1 MAVRAQDFQIPKITH
16 EEVNENRGVFVIEPL
31 DRGFGYTFG
40 NSLRRVLLSS
50 LEGAAVTS
58 VKLEGVAHEF
68 TTLPGVREDVTDIIL
83 NLKQLVCILH
93 GESPEVEVRLT
104 KRGEGIVTAADIEAP
119 ADLEILNPELEI
131 ANLSSKGRLEI
142 TLTIGR
148 GRGYVPAEGNR
159 GQAHTIGVIPV
170 DSMFSPI
177 RRVAYDVEA
186 ARVGQRTDYDKLIL
200 DVTTNGSIDPKDAI
214 AQAAEILIRQLAIF
228 TDLEKMEG
236 FGEARRPRPSGADS
250 VGVSLA
256 RGMENFPIEELELGV
271 RSYNCLKRV
280 GIETIG
286 DLVTKTENEL
296 AAIPNFGKKSIE
308 EVKET
313 LAAARPAPPRRRGR
327 QRRGGVEAD
336 VRHERSGKKLGRDSA
351 HRKALYANLAG
362 ALIEHGR
369 IKTTVTK
376 AKAVKPIA
384 EQMITL
390 GRRGDLHAR
399 RQAIAFLRS
408 RDVVHK
414 LFAEVAPRFED
425 RPGGYSRIIR
435 IGPRPGD
442 AAEMAYLELVDEEYV
457 AKEREE
463 RDAASPSAAVPRRG
477 GRGGA
482 RGARPRRSRSRRR
495 AEAEASRARAEAEAD
510 EPAPRATSPRPTTR
524 GLDADADEGADDRRS
539 RAPPTLRSAER
550 LREARAEEPP
560 ADHGERDQL
569 EARRRSPR

>member
-1 MAVRAQDFQIPKITH
+1 VAVRATDFQVPKITH
-16 EEVNENRGVFVIEPL
+16 EEVNEDRGVFQIEPL

-58 VKLEGVAHEF
+58 VKIEGVAHEF

-104 KRGEGIVTAADIEAP
+104 KRGEGVVTAADIEAP
-119 ADLEILNPELEI
+119 ADLEILNPDLEI
-131 ANLSSKGRLEI
+131 ANLSSKGRLEV

-177 RRVAYDVEA
+177 NRVAYDVEA

-214 AQAAEILIRQLAIF
+214 AQGAEILIRQLAIF
-228 TDLEKMEG
+228 TDLEQIEG
-236 FGEARRPRPSGADS
+236 FGESAAQSDSGDAM
-250 VGVSLA
+250 VIPNAG
-256 RGMENFPIEELELGV
+256 GMENFPIEELELGV

-313 LAAARPAPPRRRGR
+313 LAQHGLTL
-327 QRRGGVEAD
+327 RGGSMNGVE
-336 VRHERSGKKLGRDSA
+336 V
-351 HRKALYANLAG
+351 
-362 ALIEHGR
+362 
-369 IKTTVTK
+369 
-376 AKAVKPIA
+376 
-384 EQMITL
+384 
-390 GRRGDLHAR
+390 
-399 RQAIAFLRS
+399 
-408 RDVVHK
+408 
-414 LFAEVAPRFED
+414 
-425 RPGGYSRIIR
+425 
-435 IGPRPGD
+435 
-442 AAEMAYLELVDEEYV
+442 
-457 AKEREE
+457 
-463 RDAASPSAAVPRRG
+463 
-477 GRGGA
+477 
-482 RGARPRRSRSRRR
+482 
-495 AEAEASRARAEAEAD
+495 
-510 EPAPRATSPRPTTR
+510 
-524 GLDADADEGADDRRS
+524 
-539 RAPPTLRSAER
+539 
-550 LREARAEEPP
+550 
-560 ADHGERDQL
+560 
-569 EARRRSPR
+569 

>member
-1 MAVRAQDFQIPKITH
+1 MAVRVQDFQVPKITH

-58 VKLEGVAHEF
+58 VKIEGVAHEF

-104 KRGEGIVTAADIEAP
+104 KRGEGVVTASDIEAP
-119 ADLEILNPELEI
+119 ADLEILNPDLEI
-131 ANLSSKGRLEI
+131 ANLSAKGRLEI

-177 RRVAYDVEA
+177 NRVAYDVEA

-214 AQAAEILIRQLAIF
+214 APGGRDPDPAARDLHRPREDRGLRRERFDRRRRCRRVGGRLARRRDGELPDRGARARRSLVQLP
-228 TDLEKMEG
+228 
-236 FGEARRPRPSGADS
+236 EARRHRDDRRPRDE
-250 VGVSLA
+250 VRVRA
-256 RGMENFPIEELELGV
+256 RRDPELRQEVDRRGQ
-271 RSYNCLKRV
+271 
-280 GIETIG
+280 G
-286 DLVTKTENEL
+286 D
-296 AAIPNFGKKSIE
+296 P
-308 EVKET
+308 
-313 LAAARPAPPRRRGR
+313 AAARAHPPRRLLVE
-327 QRRGGVEAD
+327 RGGGLGAH
-336 VRHERSGKKLGRDSA
+336 VRHARTGKKLGRDSA
-351 HRKALYANLAG
+351 HRKALYSNLAG

-369 IKTTVTK
+369 IRTTVTK
-376 AKAVKPIA
+376 AKAVKPLA

-399 RQAIAFLRS
+399 RQATSFLRS

-414 LFAEVAPRFED
+414 LFAEVAPLFKD
-425 RPGGYSRIIR
+425 RPGGYTRIIK
-435 IGPRPGD
+435 IGPRAGD
-442 AAEMAYLELVDEEYV
+442 SAEMAYLELVDEEYV
-457 AKEREE
+457 AKEREARTPEPVGAEPRSEE
-463 RDAASPSAAVPRRG
+463 RS
-477 GRGGA
+477 
-482 RGARPRRSRSRRR
+482 RPEKLGRSRR
-495 AEAEASRARAEAEAD
+495 
-510 EPAPRATSPRPTTR
+510 
-524 GLDADADEGADDRRS
+524 GV
-539 RAPPTLRSAER
+539 
-550 LREARAEEPP
+550 
-560 ADHGERDQL
+560 
-569 EARRRSPR
+569 